1 MLESRSTV
9 QAGRCQAHGR
19 VPVSGLAARIC
30 RLSATFEVEA
40 VATVENEAAGL
51 WF

>member
-1 MLESRSTV
+1 MPLI
-9 QAGRCQAHGR
+9 AFAHE
-19 VPVSGLAARIC
+19 
-30 RLSATFEVEA
+30 LSATFEVEA